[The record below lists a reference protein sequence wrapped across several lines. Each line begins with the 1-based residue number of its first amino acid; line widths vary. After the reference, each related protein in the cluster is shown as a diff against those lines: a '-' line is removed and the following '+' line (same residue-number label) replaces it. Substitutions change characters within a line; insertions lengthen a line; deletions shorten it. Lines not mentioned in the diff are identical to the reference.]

1 MNEHMSWNDYRVAM
15 DDLPASDDF
24 EARVCAAVS
33 RAGAS
38 CAATSHEVASRVGEL
53 ARKQTPRRQRL
64 SRRWAAFGRA
74 AVVATLALALVGTAY
89 AAVSLDDLVSIAAGA
104 GDVDEKMAAAFGE
117 AFTEGNGIVVDETQ
131 RVGDFDFTLC
141 GVAAGR
147 KASFPMG
154 VRGERTYAVLS
165 IARVDGEPITDET
178 LAQAE
183 EAWLATAVEQEDGSF
198 LRDGSIIDRSEGGFA
213 LDSPMLEDLAIAPV
227 VAGDDD
233 WSIGRQEWASGSYCA
248 DGVMYNLVD
257 VTGLRHA
264 NDRAYL
270 AVYRGWA
277 QNPSDELFTQN
288 PDGTV
293 SFAEG
298 VAGALFEI
306 PEF

>member
-1 MNEHMSWNDYRVAM
+1 MKEHVNWNDYRAAM
-15 DDLPASDDF
+15 DGLPIADDF
-24 EARVCAAVS
+24 EARVCATAS
-33 RAGAS
+33 RAEAS
-38 CAATSHEVASRVGEL
+38 REVASR
-53 ARKQTPRRQRL
+53 AAAPAQKQDSRWQGL
-64 SRRWAAFGRA
+64 NRRWTAFGKA
-74 AVVATLALALVGTAY
+74 AVAATLALALVGTAY
-89 AAVSLDDLVSIAAGA
+89 AAVSLDDLASIAAGA
-104 GDVDEKMAAAFGE
+104 GGVDEKMAAAFGK

-147 KASFPMG
+147 KASFPTG

-165 IARVDGEPITDET
+165 IARADGEPITDET
-178 LAQAE
+178 FAQAE

-198 LRDGSIIDRSEGGFA
+198 LKDGSIIDRSEGGFA

-233 WSIGRQEWASGSYCA
+233 WSAGRQEWASGGYCA

-257 VTGLRHA
+257 VTDLRHA
-264 NDRAYL
+264 NGRAYL

>member
-1 MNEHMSWNDYRVAM
+1 MNEHVNWNDYRAAM
-15 DDLPASDDF
+15 DDLPISDDL

-33 RAGAS
+33 RAEAS
-38 CAATSHEVASRVGEL
+38 RAATSRETASE
-53 ARKQTPRRQRL
+53 RKRHAGWGGLGR
-64 SRRWAAFGRA
+64 SRAAFARA
-74 AVVATLALALVGTAY
+74 AVVATLALALAGTAY

-104 GDVDEKMAAAFGE
+104 GGVDEKMAAAFGK